1 MHNVLHRLRYI
12 LFASIASFIS
22 VPLFAQL
29 VPAPLVDAKASDTW
43 DGSIFQIEDSK
54 TRVSIASV
62 KLSVSDLKPEGD
74 KLVGEYTIKVPLME
88 SKNDQGK
95 IVLPLDRTMQ
105 EIENEGGILRGQA
118 ISYKVDKTPKAIVCE
133 ILPEQDQKILLQITT
148 LDRILK
154 FESKYSIIETS
165 EDS

>member
-1 MHNVLHRLRYI
+1 MLHRLRYI

-29 VPAPLVDAKASDTW
+29 VPALLVDAKASDTW

-62 KLSVSDLKPEGD
+62 KLTVSDLKPEGGS
-74 KLVGEYTIKVPLME
+74 LVGEYTIKVPLME

-95 IVLPLDRTMQ
+95 IVLPLDRSMQ

-118 ISYKVDKTPKAIVCE
+118 VSYKVDKTPKPIVCE
-133 ILPEQDQKILLQITT
+133 ILPKQDQKILLKITT

-165 EDS
+165 KGS